1 MEQEINEPC
10 THCEHPF
17 TGRFCPNCGQ
27 SVKVYERPFLSIIK
41 EFLGDLFAFDS
52 RFWRSLPALIYKPG
66 TMISEYVGG
75 KHVMYVP
82 PFRLYVF
89 VSFIFFLL
97 LDNIAVTGVMAK
109 KDDIINAISRDT
121 TEMAGIGQPS
131 IDSLSSGHL
140 PEGSSGLKESPGS
153 VEININSDD
162 DKAKFR
168 EIIADPAK
176 YITRFNKNI
185 SWSLFLLMPLLGFFF
200 WLFFRK
206 NRPYYVPHFLYALQL
221 HTILF
226 LVLSIIMGLQLAL
239 PDRSFIPETWL
250 LYLLPVHAVVGAR
263 QLFRFGWISTFF
275 RLAFATFMYMILIVT
290 AAVLSALTIF
300 TS

>member
-1 MEQEINEPC
+1 MI
-10 THCEHPF
+10 
-17 TGRFCPNCGQ
+17 R
-27 SVKVYERPFLSIIK
+27 

-52 RFWRSLPALIYKPG
+52 RFWRSIPALIFRPG

-121 TEMAGIGQPS
+121 TEKADIEQTI
-131 IDSLSSGHL
+131 IDSLSS
-140 PEGSSGLKESPGS
+140 ENIAESSSGQKEPPGA
-153 VEININSDD
+153 VNINFNSDD

-176 YITRFNKNI
+176 YIARFNKNI
-185 SWSLFLLMPLLGFFF
+185 SWSLFLLMPILGFFF

-239 PDRSFIPETWL
+239 PDRSFMPETWL
-250 LYLLPVHAVVGAR
+250 LYLLPVHGVVGAR

-275 RLAFATFMYMILIVT
+275 RLAVASFMYMILVVT

>member
-1 MEQEINEPC
+1 MEQEANKPC
-10 THCEHPF
+10 THCEYPF

-27 SVKVYERPFLSIIK
+27 SVKIYERPFLSIIK

-52 RFWRSLPALIYKPG
+52 RFWRSIPALIYKPG
-66 TMISEYVGG
+66 TMIGEYVGG

-121 TEMAGIGQPS
+121 SETVVSRAATDTLVSEYLPKDTTTQTGTPGE
-131 IDSLSSGHL
+131 ID
-140 PEGSSGLKESPGS
+140 
-153 VEININSDD
+153 ININGEDS
-162 DKAKFR
+162 KAKLR
-168 EIIADPAK
+168 EIIADPSK
-176 YITRFNKNI
+176 YIAQFNKNI
-185 SWSLFLLMPLLGFFF
+185 SWSLFMLMPLLGFFF

-226 LVLSIIMGLQLAL
+226 LVLSIIMGLQLML
-239 PDRSFIPETWL
+239 PDRSTIPETWL

-263 QLFRFGWISTFF
+263 QLFRFGWITTFF
-275 RLAFATFMYMILIVT
+275 RLAFATFVYMILV
-290 AAVLSALTIF
+290 VSATVMSAITIF

>member
-1 MEQEINEPC
+1 MEQEINKPC
-10 THCEHPF
+10 THCEYPF

-27 SVKVYERPFLSIIK
+27 SVKIYEKPFLSIIK
-41 EFLGDLFAFDS
+41 EFSGDLFAFDS
-52 RFWRSLPALIYKPG
+52 RFWRSIPALIYKPG

-75 KHVMYVP
+75 KHVMYMP

-97 LDNIAVTGVMAK
+97 LNNIAVTGVMAK

-121 TEMAGIGQPS
+121 LETEVSRVTLDTMVSGYLPKDASLQTGTPKV
-131 IDSLSSGHL
+131 IDSQIDSTH
-140 PEGSSGLKESPGS
+140 EKAKLKE
-153 VEININSDD
+153 
-162 DKAKFR
+162 
-168 EIIADPAK
+168 IISDPAK
-176 YITRFNKNI
+176 YIGQFNKNI

-226 LVLSIIMGLQLAL
+226 LVLSFIMSLQLLL
-239 PDRSFIPETWL
+239 PDRSTIPEAWL
-250 LYLLPVHAVVGAR
+250 LYLLPVHAVAGAR
-263 QLFRFGWISTFF
+263 QLFKLGWVSTFF
-275 RLAFATFMYMILIVT
+275 RLAFATFLYMILVVT
-290 AAVLSALTIF
+290 AAVLSAVTIF